1 MQNYLFA
8 FKDYKIKI
16 TDNEVTIVKI
26 LFNICL

>member
-1 MQNYLFA
+1 MQNYLLA
-8 FKDYKIKI
+8 VKDYKIKI